1 MSNKFPCMLA
11 SPNKEI
17 HRIEFPC
24 MAQTKMDGMRAM
36 IVKRRGIIT
45 VYSRNGNKMIKL
57 NKHFKPIMTTLGD
70 CVLDGELTVLDEKG
84 NTMDRKTGN
93 GILHKAV
100 ESVSTI
106 SEAEVSH
113 VRITLW
119 DIVSTDEFD
128 KRIGIFKGME
138 RVRTLQ
144 SIPKHE
150 LFSVVET
157 HILVSLLEAERLFKK
172 MLAKGEEGI
181 ILKNIDHIWEA
192 KRSLDIVKM
201 KEVLET
207 DLEVIGFHE
216 GEGKASGMLG
226 KLTCAN
232 KDISIQVDVGTG
244 FSDLMR
250 KTYWALGKTLIGS
263 IVTVKYNGI
272 ITRKGSKT
280 KSLFLPVFVE
290 FRPDKD
296 VPD

>member
-17 HRIEFPC
+17 HRINFPC

-36 IVKRRGIIT
+36 IVKRKGKIT

-57 NKHFKPIMTTLGD
+57 DKHFAPIIKDIDDM
-70 CVLDGELTVLDEKG
+70 VLDGELTVLDVQGK
-84 NTMDRKTGN
+84 NMDRKTGN
-93 GILHKAV
+93 GICHKAV

-106 SEAEVSH
+106 SDEEVSRI
-113 VRITLW
+113 RITLW
-119 DIVSTDEFD
+119 DIIPVRSFD
-128 KRIGIFKGME
+128 LKKGVIGGMGRYNILKE
-138 RVRTLQ
+138 L
-144 SIPKHE
+144 PKHE
-150 LFSVVET
+150 LFSIVET

-181 ILKNIDHIWEA
+181 ILKNIDHVWEA

-201 KEVLET
+201 KEVLEI

-226 KLTCAN
+226 KLTCVN
-232 KDISIQVDVGTG
+232 KNRSIQVDVGTG
-244 FSDLMR
+244 FTDASR
-250 KTYWALGKTLIGS
+250 KMYWDFGKKMIGW

-272 ITRKGSKT
+272 ISKKGT
-280 KSLFLPVFVE
+280 KRHSLFLPVFVE

-296 VPD
+296 VAD